1 MTDLSD
7 PLDVRKRNREV
18 AVAAKR
24 RQEMVMA
31 IMSMPQGREFVWEV
45 LEWCRP
51 FVNPFK
57 YDALATAFACGEMNI
72 GQRLIAAIQPACPD
86 LYMQMTTEAGERDAR
101 RTGNDSGGGDDS
113 GYDDGRPTGAVD

>member
-18 AVAAKR
+18 AAAAKR

-31 IMSMPQGREFVWEV
+31 VMTMPQGRELIWEI

-51 FVNPFK
+51 FANPFK

-86 LYMQMTTEAGERDAR
+86 LYMQMTTEAGERDAAR
-101 RTGNDSGGGDDS
+101 RESDSTSATDPGTYYATDGDTA
-113 GYDDGRPTGAVD
+113 G